1 MAKGKQEARTEV
13 RSIRLTKGEL
23 TQLETTAADEDRS
36 VSYLLQRIIE
46 AYSGSATVR
55 SAVKDFFRK

>member
-1 MAKGKQEARTEV
+1 MAKEKEPGPEV

-23 TQLETTAADEDRS
+23 KQLDNTATEEDRS

-46 AYSGSATVR
+46 AYSGSGTVR
-55 SAVKDFFRK
+55 SAVNEYFRK